1 MCNKFRHIAIVIL
14 EEGECGGGGG
24 GSVHRLEVFCHHTS
38 NTCVYTVLFI
48 TMERKRTN
56 IFPMNAK
63 EGSVVSARIVVTC
76 SHLT

>member
-1 MCNKFRHIAIVIL
+1 MW
-14 EEGECGGGGG
+14 GGWGGG

-48 TMERKRTN
+48 TMEQKRAN

-63 EGSVVSARIVVTC
+63 EGCVVSARIVVTC

>member
-1 MCNKFRHIAIVIL
+1 MGV
-14 EEGECGGGGG
+14 GGGGG
-24 GSVHRLEVFCHHTS
+24 FPRGGGVCHHTS